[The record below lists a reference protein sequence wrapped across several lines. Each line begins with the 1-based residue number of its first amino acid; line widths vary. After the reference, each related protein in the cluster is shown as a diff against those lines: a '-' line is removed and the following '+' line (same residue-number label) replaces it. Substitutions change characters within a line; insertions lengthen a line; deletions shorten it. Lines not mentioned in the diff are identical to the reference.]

1 MVKGF
6 DPWRIHMSEI
16 KSVSIASVSLTV
28 DSLAES
34 LAYYQKSLGFQLIQ
48 QAAGKAEL
56 GAGSTRLLELV
67 EVLGAPR
74 AEGVTGLYHFAVV
87 LPNRRELARLVLH
100 LAQNEVEIQGVADHG
115 VSESVYLADPEGNGI
130 ELYRDRHPNEWPRD
144 PLGRLEMG
152 TDELDVDDL
161 MKQIKADTPPFE
173 GMPEGTRIG
182 HVHLHVADLAAA
194 EKFYT
199 TILGM
204 DLVQRYG
211 KAAAFL
217 SWDGYHHHVGINTW
231 AGVGAP
237 PPPPGSRGLNWFG
250 LNITP
255 ESKPALLERART
267 AGLIMDG
274 QETGTLVL
282 RDPSQNGVMLE

>member
-1 MVKGF
+1 MTEN
-6 DPWRIHMSEI
+6 PSL
-16 KSVSIASVSLTV
+16 SIASVSLKV
-28 DSLAES
+28 ANLAASLAF
-34 LAYYQKSLGFQLIQ
+34 YRQSLGFQLLQEIP
-48 QAAGKAEL
+48 GKADL
-56 GAGSTRLLELV
+56 GVGSTRLLELV
-67 EVLGAPR
+67 EVPGAPHR
-74 AEGVTGLYHFAVV
+74 EGVTGLYHFAVL
-87 LPNRRELARLVLH
+87 LPHRRDLARLLFH

-115 VSESVYLADPEGNGI
+115 VSESLYLADPEGNGI

-173 GMPEGTRIG
+173 GLPQGTRIG
-182 HVHLHVADLAAA
+182 HIHLQVSDLKAA
-194 EKFYT
+194 ESFYT

-211 KAAAFL
+211 PSAAFL

-237 PPPPGSRGLNWFG
+237 PPPPDSSGLNWVA
-250 LNITP
+250 LQVKP
-255 ESKPALLERART
+255 ESKPAILERARA
-267 AGLIMDG
+267 AGLMGKEQAGSSI
-274 QETGTLVL
+274 LL
-282 RDPSQNGVMLE
+282 RDPSHNGLMLN